1 MYRNMLTCIIICV
14 IVLLTSMSAV
24 SAKTYYVVT
33 HTVEE
38 GETLTGIAYKYI
50 TPDRE
55 IREFREGI
63 VELNYDEIFNDRNPP
78 EVVAG
83 DVIRV
88 SFWK

>member
-1 MYRNMLTCIIICV
+1 MCRSMLTCAVICV
-14 IVLLTSMSAV
+14 IVLLTSMNAV

-33 HTVEE
+33 HTVEQ
-38 GETLTGIAYKYI
+38 GETLTSIASKYI

-63 VELNYDEIFNDRNPP
+63 VELNYGEVFCGRKPP
-78 EVVAG
+78 EVIPG
-83 DVIRV
+83 DAIKV